1 MARRRK
7 LTAIRPLSEMNLTSF
22 MDLSFLLLVTFII
35 TYPLMEQGIPVSLPK
50 GTAQELPKQNLVS
63 VTVDREGR
71 VYLKELPVSLSDL
84 PVRVRELKARDPKL
98 TVTIRADERASYG
111 QLVKVLKVF
120 HDEKVS
126 RLALVTQADR

>member
-50 GTAQELPKQNLVS
+50 GTAQELPKQSLVS